1 MQEAVFLR
9 ALPLEPASS
18 RGTAGSIGLHRNRD
32 GPSNLRRVTTV
43 DDPTRTV
50 EGVPAVA
57 ALFVSPANSDHLMTA
72 VWSLRSAGIHV
83 VAGGS
88 AGEAMVPFRE
98 MGCECV
104 VAGNHADLINQAW
117 TLHRL
122 PVLAVSDAVSLP
134 DNFLGRALQLM
145 ADDLRVATVSF
156 LSNDAG
162 FLSFPVRNEPTNQPP
177 EGHDASSVSRHLREL
192 GPHGPPTPVP
202 TAVGAAVLLAASAL
216 GAVGGLV
223 PGPRSELAGS
233 LADFSARARA
243 RGFIHLVDDS
253 TFFLRHRAAGDAP
266 HAIGS
271 LDDLHPEERHWIHT
285 LYPNEVGFVDHE
297 ARSTTSP
304 LGLTYGLART
314 KVLGLRVVVDGS
326 YLGPHEMGTQVSILA
341 SVEALSQRDDVREV
355 VVALRS
361 AIPQYAAKILSLPKV
376 TARAVNF
383 DTLEGLEHCDVA
395 HRMVQPD
402 QWFSVDRWRTVA
414 DRVVVTILDMI
425 AYRNGAYHQD
435 TERWLVYREALR
447 KGAADA
453 DAVLV
458 ISEDVKVQVEM
469 ERLPVDPQRLHAI
482 AFGTGHLTGNE
493 PTQMPRELAARGFV
507 EGQFILCLGTDYAHK
522 NRDLAL
528 AVVAQLRRRGHSH
541 ALVMAGPTVPYG
553 SSRLSEANLM
563 LHHRQTLEREVFML
577 PDLPSAERNWLIRH
591 ADLVLY
597 PSSAEGFGLVPYEA
611 ARFGTPT
618 LFTRFGPLQE
628 LAPDLPVAADD
639 WSPDTLADAAD
650 LLLSDPALSRTQVE
664 SCLAAGT
671 KYTWSATAERLADLY
686 RHVMALTP
694 R

>member
-1 MQEAVFLR
+1 
-9 ALPLEPASS
+9 
-18 RGTAGSIGLHRNRD
+18 
-32 GPSNLRRVTTV
+32 
-43 DDPTRTV
+43 
-50 EGVPAVA
+50 
-57 ALFVSPANSDHLMTA
+57 
-72 VWSLRSAGIHV
+72 
-83 VAGGS
+83 
-88 AGEAMVPFRE
+88 MVPFRE
-98 MGCECV
+98 AGCECV
-104 VAGNHADLINQAW
+104 VAGNFADLINQAW

-122 PVLAVSDAVSLP
+122 PVLAVSDAITLP

-156 LSNDAG
+156 FSNDAG

-177 EGHDASSVSRHLREL
+177 EGHDASSVSRRLRDL
-192 GPHGPPTPVP
+192 GPVEPPTPVP

-233 LADFSARARA
+233 LADFSVRARS
-243 RGFIHLVDDS
+243 RGFIHVLDDS

-266 HAIGS
+266 HRIGS

-297 ARSTTSP
+297 ARSITSP
-304 LGLTYGLART
+304 VGLAHGLART
-314 KVLGLRVVVDGS
+314 KVLGLRIVVDGS

-355 VVALRS
+355 LVALRS
-361 AIPQYAAKILSLPKV
+361 GIPGYATKILSLPKV
-376 TARAVNF
+376 VPRVVNF
-383 DTLEGLEHCDVA
+383 DTLVGLEHCDVA

-414 DRVVVTILDMI
+414 DRVVVTVLDMI
-425 AYRNGAYHQD
+425 AYRNGAYHED
-435 TERWLVYREALR
+435 TDKWLIYRESVQSGTAE
-447 KGAADA
+447 A
-453 DAVLV
+453 DAVVV
-458 ISEDVKVQVEM
+458 ISEDVKVQAEM
-469 ERLPVDPQRLHAI
+469 ERLPIDPQRLHAI
-482 AFGTGHLTGNE
+482 PFGTGHLTGNE
-493 PTQMPRELAARGFV
+493 PTQMPRELASRGFV

-528 AVVAQLRRRGHSH
+528 AALSQLRQRGYPHV
-541 ALVMAGPTVPYG
+541 LVMAGATVPYG
-553 SSRLSEANLM
+553 SSRLAEANLM
-563 LHHRQTLEREVFML
+563 LHHRQTLENEVFLL

-597 PSSAEGFGLVPYEA
+597 PSSAEGFGLVPFEA

-628 LAPDLPVAADD
+628 LSPDTPVAADD
-639 WSPDTLADAAD
+639 WSPDTLADAAES
-650 LLLSDPALSRTQVE
+650 LLSDPALARLQVE

-671 KYTWSATAERLADLY
+671 KYTWAATAERLADLY